1 MAEERLID
9 DDKDKNKKYTVR
21 TNADG
26 EEEFIIF
33 EPAPREGVGEV
44 ADMQFDEEYAFGNR
58 SSVRF
63 GEEEDFVAKAKEC
76 MARGNYSTALECVAR
91 AARLSP
97 RDGETAA
104 LELRI
109 YTRDMTDFSHG
120 ALQGARSAVRRVAE
134 YASKD
139 TKERLKAACAQPV
152 GAAVRAACDRADR
165 LRAQNESAKEERERL
180 FKAPFLQARKR
191 FLLSLVP
198 LALCTAC
205 TAVFVALFALYGGA
219 YAVVH
224 DYHCAVVEGAV
235 LEEDV
240 LYEACVDVGVD
251 DVSAAD
257 VFLKVVLA
265 GDDYQRAG
273 FGAGH
278 IAAGHDEFH
287 DGERC
292 LFLLIALATE
302 YLGYLFEEVP
312 VLARA
317 EAREEAAYLVLENHD
332 EGDCADVDEAV
343 EYGAHQL
350 QFEDMDNE
358 KPEENEC
365 EDADEDVG
373 SPGGFH
379 DTVCPVE

>member
-33 EPAPREGVGEV
+33 ESAPRKDGGEA
-44 ADMQFDEEYAFGNR
+44 ADVQFDEEYAFGNR

-63 GEEEDFVAKAKEC
+63 GEEEDFAAKAKEC

-139 TKERLKAACAQPV
+139 TKERLKAMCVQPV

-165 LRAQNESAKEERERL
+165 LRAQNESAKMERERL
-180 FKAPFLQARKR
+180 FKAPFVQARKR

-205 TAVFVALFALYGGA
+205 MAVFVALFALYGGA
-219 YAVVH
+219 YAVAAWI
-224 DYHCAVVEGAV
+224 CGGLAAVSFALSAFAARKLYITARRMAINRDDSRSRLGRECLAA
-235 LEEDV
+235 EEDIKI
-240 LYEACVDVGVD
+240 LRSILD
-251 DVSAAD
+251 
-257 VFLKVVLA
+257 
-265 GDDYQRAG
+265 
-273 FGAGH
+273 
-278 IAAGHDEFH
+278 
-287 DGERC
+287 
-292 LFLLIALATE
+292 
-302 YLGYLFEEVP
+302 
-312 VLARA
+312 
-317 EAREEAAYLVLENHD
+317 
-332 EGDCADVDEAV
+332 AV
-343 EYGAHQL
+343 E
-350 QFEDMDNE
+350 
-358 KPEENEC
+358 
-365 EDADEDVG
+365 
-373 SPGGFH
+373 
-379 DTVCPVE
+379 

>member
-76 MARGNYSTALECVAR
+76 MARGSYSTALECVAR

-120 ALQGARSAVRRVAE
+120 ALHGARSAVRRVAE

-139 TKERLKAACAQPV
+139 TKERLKAMCAQPV

-219 YAVVH
+219 YAVAAWI
-224 DYHCAVVEGAV
+224 CGGLAAVSFALSAFAARKLYITARRMAINRDDSRSRLGRECLAA
-235 LEEDV
+235 EEDIKI
-240 LYEACVDVGVD
+240 LRSILD
-251 DVSAAD
+251 
-257 VFLKVVLA
+257 
-265 GDDYQRAG
+265 
-273 FGAGH
+273 
-278 IAAGHDEFH
+278 
-287 DGERC
+287 
-292 LFLLIALATE
+292 
-302 YLGYLFEEVP
+302 
-312 VLARA
+312 
-317 EAREEAAYLVLENHD
+317 
-332 EGDCADVDEAV
+332 AV
-343 EYGAHQL
+343 E
-350 QFEDMDNE
+350 
-358 KPEENEC
+358 
-365 EDADEDVG
+365 
-373 SPGGFH
+373 
-379 DTVCPVE
+379 

>member
-26 EEEFIIF
+26 EEEFVIF

-63 GEEEDFVAKAKEC
+63 GEEEDFAAEAKEC
-76 MARGNYSTALECVAR
+76 MARGSYSTALECVAR

-139 TKERLKAACAQPV
+139 TKERLKAMCAQPVGAQPV

-165 LRAQNESAKEERERL
+165 LRAQNESAKMERESL
-180 FKAPFLQARKR
+180 FKAPFVRARKR

-198 LALCTAC
+198 LALLTAC

-219 YAVVH
+219 YAVAAWI
-224 DYHCAVVEGAV
+224 CGGLAAVSFALSAFAARKLYITARRMAINRDDSRSRLGRECLAA
-235 LEEDV
+235 EEDIKI
-240 LYEACVDVGVD
+240 LRSILD
-251 DVSAAD
+251 
-257 VFLKVVLA
+257 
-265 GDDYQRAG
+265 
-273 FGAGH
+273 
-278 IAAGHDEFH
+278 
-287 DGERC
+287 
-292 LFLLIALATE
+292 
-302 YLGYLFEEVP
+302 
-312 VLARA
+312 
-317 EAREEAAYLVLENHD
+317 
-332 EGDCADVDEAV
+332 AV
-343 EYGAHQL
+343 E
-350 QFEDMDNE
+350 
-358 KPEENEC
+358 
-365 EDADEDVG
+365 
-373 SPGGFH
+373 
-379 DTVCPVE
+379 